1 METHLEFARQ
11 KNREKEAKII
21 IFPSVF
27 FEILNFIGLG
37 ENT

>member
-1 METHLEFARQ
+1 MVKQFARQ
-11 KNREKEAKII
+11 KSEKEAKIT
-21 IFPSVF
+21 IFQILF